1 MSTEKVPNLKL
12 RILFYLAD
20 TEDLGPEHNLS
31 NSSQGLLWKDKGGSR
46 IYRSLLQKK
55 TNKQKKSTF
64 PKGFNQNPESMQQ
77 NIQNVLDKNH
87 NYSINKELEK

>member
-1 MSTEKVPNLKL
+1 MYRTDSMQHNKASENRTDMEPALTDETQLKIWTKL
-12 RILFYLAD
+12 DWWPPKRK
-20 TEDLGPEHNLS
+20 
-31 NSSQGLLWKDKGGSR
+31 Q
-46 IYRSLLQKK
+46 
-55 TNKQKKSTF
+55 TNKKKSTF